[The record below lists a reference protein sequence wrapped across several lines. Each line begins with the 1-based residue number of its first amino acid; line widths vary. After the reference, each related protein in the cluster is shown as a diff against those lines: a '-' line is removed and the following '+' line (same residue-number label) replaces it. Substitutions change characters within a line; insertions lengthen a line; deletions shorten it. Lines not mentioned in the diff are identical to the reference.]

1 MSGPDAQLADLIDD
15 FVLSSMQAS
24 ATNDISICQWRTLTA
39 KKPRA
44 RKKGD
49 RAYDSGTHGFFQKFK
64 NDSKSESKFFRAT
77 KLRIYA
83 YRASLIPSCVVFR
96 GRIEL
101 SCFFSLAG
109 LLANLI
115 KFIASP
121 LLVHIKCCII

>member
-15 FVLSSMQAS
+15 FVLSSMQAT

-83 YRASLIPSCVVFR
+83 CSLSWPNRTFLFLLTCRTAS
-96 GRIEL
+96 
-101 SCFFSLAG
+101 
-109 LLANLI
+109 
-115 KFIASP
+115 KFN
-121 LLVHIKCCII
+121 